1 MAATKET
8 TTKKAAPKKETKTTA
23 KKAPDTVLYKG
34 KEFFVVE
41 KTEAA
46 YKLTDGVIHFFAKA
60 KDVEEN

>member
-1 MAATKET
+1 MSATKKT
-8 TTKKAAPKKETKTTA
+8 TTKKAAPKKETETAA

-41 KTEAA
+41 KTETA

>member
-1 MAATKET
+1 MAATKKT
-8 TTKKAAPKKETKTTA
+8 TTEKAAPKKETKTAA
-23 KKAPDTVLYKG
+23 KKAPDTVLYRG

-46 YKLTDGVIHFFAKA
+46 YKLTDGIIHFFAKA